1 MEELDI
7 KSIFNIFWK
16 SKVQIILIIL
26 IFVIIGAVYS
36 YSFITPMYTT
46 STSLVLAT
54 DSARGADSSSGS
66 ITTTDI
72 TLNSKLVS
80 TYSVIVNSKDVL
92 RQVISNLGMD
102 ISEGALKNNI
112 TVSSVKDT
120 EVIKITVTNLNP
132 SNAAKIAN
140 EVAKVFSQ
148 KVGEIYN
155 INNIHVLEEA
165 EVPGGPSNI
174 NHTKDIMVFAE
185 IGAVIAIAYVL
196 IANMLDTTVKSSDEI
211 EQGMGATVLVSIPIC
226 SFDLERKGK

>member
-54 DSARGADSSSGS
+54 DSTTGTDSSSGS

-102 ISEGALKNNI
+102 ISEEALKNNI

>member
-54 DSARGADSSSGS
+54 DSTTGTESSSGS

-102 ISEGALKNNI
+102 ISEEALKNNI

-140 EVAKVFSQ
+140 EVAKVFSE

-165 EVPGGPSNI
+165 EVPGAPSNI

-185 IGAVIAIAYVL
+185 IGAVVAIAYVL